1 MKIISLLFALCSLPF
16 ILTAQTALAIV
27 EKSDNARNL
36 AQPFKMGMRLTNFES
51 DQPKDGAEFEV
62 LVSGRDKTLIK
73 FVSGR
78 DKGNYVLMVGD
89 DMWIYLPNTRKPIRI
104 TPIQRLMGE
113 ASNGDVARTNYSR
126 DYDATLRGEETLN
139 GHQCWKLELQARSS
153 GATYRRIEY
162 WVEQGTYF
170 PRRAD
175 FYLVSGKFYK
185 TALFEKFEKISFAE
199 QFLTRTVLIDQLR
212 PGRKTVMEYFA
223 VQPEKVPDKYFNQN
237 YLPNLPR

>member
-1 MKIISLLFALCSLPF
+1 MKTISLLFALCSLPF
-16 ILTAQTALAIV
+16 AVAAQTALEIV
-27 EKSDNARNL
+27 EKADNARNL

-51 DQPKDGAEFEV
+51 ARAKDGAEFEV
-62 LVSGRDKTLIK
+62 MVSGRDKTLVK

-78 DKGNYVLMVGD
+78 DKGNYLLMIGD

-126 DYDATLRGEETLN
+126 DYEATLRGEETLD
-139 GHQCWKLELQARSS
+139 GVACWKLELQAKSS

-162 WVEQGTYF
+162 WVEKKTYF

-185 TALFEKFEKISFAE
+185 TALFEKFEKLSFAE
-199 QFLTRTVLIDQLR
+199 QFLTRMVLIDQLR

-223 VQPEKVPDKYFNQN
+223 VQPEKIPDKYFNQN
-237 YLPNLPR
+237 YLPNLP

>member
-1 MKIISLLFALCSLPF
+1 MKTLSLLFAFCFLPF
-16 ILTAQTALAIV
+16 LVTAQTALEIV
-27 EKSDNARNL
+27 EKSDNVRNL
-36 AQPFKMGMRLTNFES
+36 TEPFKMGMRLTNLENGQTK
-51 DQPKDGAEFEV
+51 DQAEFEV
-62 LVSGRDKTLIK
+62 WVSGRDKTLVK

-78 DKGNYVLMVGD
+78 DKGNYLLMAGD

-126 DYDATLRGEETLN
+126 DYEATRRGEETLE
-139 GHQCWKLELQARSS
+139 GAECWKLELQAKSA
-153 GATYRRIEY
+153 GATYRRIMY
-162 WVEQGTYF
+162 WVEKGTYL

-185 TALFEKFEKISFAE
+185 TALFEKFEKKSLAA
-199 QFLTRTVLIDQLR
+199 QFLSRTVLLDQLR

-223 VQPEKVPDKYFNQN
+223 VQPAKIPDKYFNPN
-237 YLPNLPR
+237 YLPSLPR